1 MSVVVHS
8 LNYAEQFSPV
18 LLPIMVQEALTSPFI
33 VPNVKW
39 LGGRTFHFTQ
49 MSTSGYKN
57 HARTGGWNRGK
68 LLNETSNSP

>member
-39 LGGRTFHFTQ
+39 LGGRTFHFTKCQ
-49 MSTSGYKN
+49 LLATKPRKN
-57 HARTGGWNRGK
+57 WWM
-68 LLNETSNSP
+68 ESW